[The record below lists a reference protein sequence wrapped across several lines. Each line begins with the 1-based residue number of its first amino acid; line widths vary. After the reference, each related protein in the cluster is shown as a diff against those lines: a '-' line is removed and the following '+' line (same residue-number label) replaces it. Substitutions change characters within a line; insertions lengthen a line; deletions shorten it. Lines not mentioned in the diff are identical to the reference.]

1 MFICRD
7 LGQRMC
13 QRGDSSR
20 SRTGQTSGDGTATT
34 KAERSVQFSMQTVGL
49 WSTFEALCLHESV
62 LQRAEAFSLADQE
75 VETIVDAL
83 VEGICSRLGVGSAP
97 HASKVWCLVS
107 HLISRPFSR
116 S

>member
-1 MFICRD
+1 MLQFERWRCSSAGIW
-7 LGQRMC
+7 
-13 QRGDSSR
+13 DSGCVR
-20 SRTGQTSGDGTATT
+20 EGTAVGAGQDRRGVMAQQPP
-34 KAERSVQFSMQTVGL
+34 KWKEVAVFSMKTMGL

-97 HASKVWCLVS
+97 HASRVGVWS
-107 HLISRPFSR
+107 AT
-116 S
+116 